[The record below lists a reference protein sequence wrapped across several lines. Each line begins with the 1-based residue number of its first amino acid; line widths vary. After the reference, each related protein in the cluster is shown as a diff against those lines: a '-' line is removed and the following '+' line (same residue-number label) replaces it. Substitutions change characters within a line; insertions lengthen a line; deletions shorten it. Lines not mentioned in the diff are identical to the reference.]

1 MSDVDPDLV
10 SPDAPAAPPRSNG
23 ELVFTEP
30 WESRA
35 FGVAV
40 ALHDAGVV
48 DFEAFRTR
56 LIGEIGD
63 WEASHPAGDE
73 DYRYYER
80 WLTAL
85 ERFGIQNAE
94 LRRLSPNWAEN
105 VVRFLTHPVVSSL
118 LVTLGMLGI
127 LIELRTPG
135 FGVAGAVGV
144 GSLAAFFWG
153 HWLVQLA
160 GWGELLI
167 ALGGV
172 ALLLLEFFV
181 IPGFGF
187 AGIFRRDD
195 DCRQPAK
202 RGHRR
207 LAARFRLRGV
217 KAGDIAADQGRNHR
231 SLGVVSLY

>member
-85 ERFGIQNAE
+85 ERTVLGEGIVERA
-94 LRRLSPNWAEN
+94 
-105 VVRFLTHPVVSSL
+105 SL
-118 LVTLGMLGI
+118 
-127 LIELRTPG
+127 
-135 FGVAGAVGV
+135 
-144 GSLAAFFWG
+144 
-153 HWLVQLA
+153 
-160 GWGELLI
+160 
-167 ALGGV
+167 
-172 ALLLLEFFV
+172 
-181 IPGFGF
+181 
-187 AGIFRRDD
+187 D
-195 DCRQPAK
+195 
-202 RGHRR
+202 
-207 LAARFRLRGV
+207 AARHT
-217 KAGDIAADQGRNHR
+217 IAHDWDHDH
-231 SLGVVSLY
+231 SH